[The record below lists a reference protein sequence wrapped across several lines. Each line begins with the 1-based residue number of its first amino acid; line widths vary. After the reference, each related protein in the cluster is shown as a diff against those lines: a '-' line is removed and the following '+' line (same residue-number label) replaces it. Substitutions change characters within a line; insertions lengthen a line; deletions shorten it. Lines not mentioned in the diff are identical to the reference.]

1 MKRPSSSLVAVACVV
16 AFVLP
21 ATSLLGVKQQK
32 TGAKRIL
39 VEAKSS
45 LSESDHVLSAETGKS
60 APEMERL
67 KFYLGTWDYTE
78 TYPKSTFSPKGG
90 QNAGVYTSKLGPGG
104 NSLENTFHSQGPVGD
119 FEGLLI
125 MTWDAKEKSYKSY
138 TFGNDFSGCFVQ
150 TGSFEGDALVYRG
163 DLAMGEQHIALRNS
177 TRFIAPNRISSDE
190 FSAAN
195 GQPEKLLV
203 HVEAVKRAEK

>member
-1 MKRPSSSLVAVACVV
+1 MPIKNSKAVFGITLILAMCIPLQASFQEKANSSA
-16 AFVLP
+16 
-21 ATSLLGVKQQK
+21 
-32 TGAKRIL
+32 IL
-39 VEAKSS
+39 VEAKRISP
-45 LSESDHVLSAETGKS
+45 EPDSAAAAKPA

-78 TYPKSTFSPKGG
+78 TYGKSGFYPDGG
-90 QNAGVYTSKLGPGG
+90 KNTGVYTSKLGPGG

-138 TFGNDFSGCFVQ
+138 TFGNDFPGCFVQ
-150 TGSFEGDALVYRG
+150 TGSFEGNALVYRG
-163 DLAMGEQHIALRNS
+163 DLSMGDQRIALRNS

-190 FSAAN
+190 FSAVN
-195 GQPEKLLV
+195 GQLEKLLV
-203 HVEAVKRAEK
+203 HIEAVRRTEK

>member
-1 MKRPSSSLVAVACVV
+1 MLIKNSKIVFGIGLILAMCIPLRASLQEKTDSSAM
-16 AFVLP
+16 
-21 ATSLLGVKQQK
+21 
-32 TGAKRIL
+32 L
-39 VEAKSS
+39 VEATRISP
-45 LSESDHVLSAETGKS
+45 EPNSAAAAKPS

-78 TYPKSTFSPKGG
+78 TYPKSTFSPEGG
-90 QNAGVYTSKLGPGG
+90 KNTGVYTSKLGPGG

-125 MTWDAKEKSYKSY
+125 MTWDGKEKSYKSY
-138 TFGNDFSGCFVQ
+138 TFGNDFPGCFVQ

-163 DLAMGEQHIALRNS
+163 DLAMGDQHIALRNS

-190 FSAAN
+190 FSAVN

-203 HVEAVKRAEK
+203 HIEAVKRAEK

>member
-1 MKRPSSSLVAVACVV
+1 MKRPSSSLFAVACVV
-16 AFVLP
+16 AFTLP
-21 ATSLLGVKQQK
+21 APSLLGVKQQK
-32 TGAKRIL
+32 TDAKRIL

-45 LSESDHVLSAETGKS
+45 LSESDHVLSVETGKS

-90 QNAGVYTSKLGPGG
+90 QNTGVYTSKLGPGG
-104 NSLENTFHSQGPVGD
+104 NSLENAFHSQGPVGD

-138 TFGNDFSGCFVQ
+138 TFGNDFPGCFVQ

-190 FSAAN
+190 FSAVN